1 MHSKK
6 RMALDEPEV
15 KAEKARTN
23 RRTLTAMLKALRE
36 VAMLL

>member
-6 RMALDEPEV
+6 RMALDEPDV
-15 KAEKARTN
+15 RADKARTN

-36 VAMLL
+36 ARS